1 VQNELFRWFQVLPNC
16 WWIWDWKTAIV
27 GVTKFCVHPE
37 HLRKNTTIVGGT
49 KNLRMEVIRQLQPD
63 LILANKE
70 ENVREQVEALA
81 AEFKVYTSDIS
92 NFEEALSMIKTVGEL
107 TDRLPEAEALI
118 TQINQAKSRF
128 EAVKPNNS
136 KHYRTLYLIWQKPWM
151 SVGGDTYIS
160 NMMQIA
166 GFENVCRDRQ
176 RYPELSDAVI
186 QSLAPEVILLSSEPF
201 PFTEKHISGLQKLL
215 PEAAILLADGEMF
228 SWYGSRLLQA
238 FDYFTSLRL
247 QNLTF
252 HFY

>member
-1 VQNELFRWFQVLPNC
+1 MSAKRIVSLVPSTTELLVDLGLEEH
-16 WWIWDWKTAIV
+16 IV
-27 GVTKFCVHPE
+27 GVTKFCVHPK
-37 HLRKNTTIVGGT
+37 HLRKNTTIIGGT
-49 KNLRMEVIRQLQPD
+49 KNLRLEVIRQLEPD

-92 NFEEALSMIKTVGEL
+92 NFDEALSMIKTVGEL

-247 QNLTF
+247 RI
-252 HFY
+252 

>member
-1 VQNELFRWFQVLPNC
+1 MSAKRIVSLVPSITELLVDLGLE
-16 WWIWDWKTAIV
+16 TAIV
-27 GVTKFCVHPE
+27 GVTKFCVHPK
-37 HLRKNTTIVGGT
+37 HLRKNATIIGGT
-49 KNLRMEVIRQLQPD
+49 KNLRLEVIRQLQPD

-92 NFEEALSMIKTVGEL
+92 NFDDALSMIKTVGEL

-166 GFENVCRDRQ
+166 CFENVCRDRQ

-247 QNLTF
+247 RI
-252 HFY
+252 

>member
-1 VQNELFRWFQVLPNC
+1 LSAKRIVSLVPSITELLVDLGLE
-16 WWIWDWKTAIV
+16 TAIV

-37 HLRKNTTIVGGT
+37 HLRKNTTIIGGT
-49 KNLRMEVIRQLQPD
+49 KNLRLEVIRQLQPD

-92 NFEEALSMIKTVGEL
+92 NFDEALSMIKTVGEL

-247 QNLTF
+247 RI
-252 HFY
+252 

>member
-1 VQNELFRWFQVLPNC
+1 MSAKRIVSLVPSITELLVDLGLEEH
-16 WWIWDWKTAIV
+16 IV

-49 KNLRMEVIRQLQPD
+49 KNLRLEVIRQLQPE

-81 AEFKVYTSDIS
+81 AEFKVFTSDIG
-92 NFEEALSMIKTVGEL
+92 NFEEALLMIKTVGEI

-128 EAVKPNNS
+128 EAVNPNNS
-136 KHYRTLYLIWQKPWM
+136 RPYRTLYLIWQKPWM

-176 RYPELSDAVI
+176 RYPELSDAAI

-247 QNLTF
+247 RI
-252 HFY
+252 

>member
-1 VQNELFRWFQVLPNC
+1 MSAKRIVSLVPSITELLVDLGLE
-16 WWIWDWKTAIV
+16 TAIV
-27 GVTKFCVHPE
+27 GVTKFCVHPK
-37 HLRKNTTIVGGT
+37 HLRKNTTIIGGT
-49 KNLRMEVIRQLQPD
+49 KNLRLEVIRQLQPD

-92 NFEEALSMIKTVGEL
+92 NFDEALSMIKTVGEL

-238 FDYFTSLRL
+238 FDYFTSRRLRI
-247 QNLTF
+247 
-252 HFY
+252 

>member
-1 VQNELFRWFQVLPNC
+1 MSAKRIVSLVPSITELLVDLGLE
-16 WWIWDWKTAIV
+16 TAIV
-27 GVTKFCVHPE
+27 GVTKFCVHPK
-37 HLRKNTTIVGGT
+37 HLRKNTTIIGGT
-49 KNLRMEVIRQLQPD
+49 KNLRLEVIRQLQPD

-92 NFEEALSMIKTVGEL
+92 NFDEALSMIKTVGEL

-247 QNLTF
+247 RI
-252 HFY
+252 

>member
-1 VQNELFRWFQVLPNC
+1 MSAKRIVSLVPSITELLVDLGLE
-16 WWIWDWKTAIV
+16 TAIV
-27 GVTKFCVHPE
+27 GVTKFCVHPK
-37 HLRKNTTIVGGT
+37 HLRKNTTIIGGT
-49 KNLRMEVIRQLQPD
+49 KNLRLEVIRQLQPD

-92 NFEEALSMIKTVGEL
+92 NFDDALSMIKTVGEL

-176 RYPELSDAVI
+176 RYPELSDAAI

-247 QNLTF
+247 RI
-252 HFY
+252 

>member
-1 VQNELFRWFQVLPNC
+1 
-16 WWIWDWKTAIV
+16 
-27 GVTKFCVHPE
+27 
-37 HLRKNTTIVGGT
+37 
-49 KNLRMEVIRQLQPD
+49 
-63 LILANKE
+63 
-70 ENVREQVEALA
+70 
-81 AEFKVYTSDIS
+81 
-92 NFEEALSMIKTVGEL
+92 
-107 TDRLPEAEALI
+107 
-118 TQINQAKSRF
+118 
-128 EAVKPNNS
+128 
-136 KHYRTLYLIWQKPWM
+136 M

-238 FDYFTSLRL
+238 FNYFTSLRL
-247 QNLTF
+247 RI
-252 HFY
+252 

>member
-1 VQNELFRWFQVLPNC
+1 LSAKRIVSLVPSITELLVDLGLEEH
-16 WWIWDWKTAIV
+16 IV

-49 KNLRMEVIRQLQPD
+49 KNLRLEVIRQLQPE

-81 AEFKVYTSDIS
+81 AEFKVFTSDIG

-128 EAVKPNNS
+128 EAVKPNNFMP
-136 KHYRTLYLIWQKPWM
+136 YRTLYLIWQKPWM

-176 RYPELSDAVI
+176 RYPELSDAAI

-247 QNLTF
+247 RI
-252 HFY
+252 

>member
-1 VQNELFRWFQVLPNC
+1 LSAKRIVSLVPSITELLVDLGLE
-16 WWIWDWKTAIV
+16 TAIV

-37 HLRKNTTIVGGT
+37 HLRKNTTIIGGT
-49 KNLRMEVIRQLQPD
+49 KNLRLEVIRQLEPD
-63 LILANKE
+63 LILANKD

-92 NFEEALSMIKTVGEL
+92 NFDEALSMIKTVGEL

-247 QNLTF
+247 RI
-252 HFY
+252 

>member
-1 VQNELFRWFQVLPNC
+1 LSAKRIVSLVPSITELLVDLGLE
-16 WWIWDWKTAIV
+16 TAIV
-27 GVTKFCVHPE
+27 GVTKFCVHPK
-37 HLRKNTTIVGGT
+37 HLRKNTTIIGGT
-49 KNLRMEVIRQLQPD
+49 KNLRLEVIRQLEPD
-63 LILANKE
+63 LIFANKE

-92 NFEEALSMIKTVGEL
+92 NFDEALSMIKTVGSL

-247 QNLTF
+247 RI
-252 HFY
+252 

>member
-1 VQNELFRWFQVLPNC
+1 MSAKRIVSLVPSITELLVDLGLE
-16 WWIWDWKTAIV
+16 TAIV
-27 GVTKFCVHPE
+27 GVTKFCVHPK
-37 HLRKNTTIVGGT
+37 HLRKNTTIIGGT
-49 KNLRMEVIRQLQPD
+49 KNLRLEVIRQLQPD

-92 NFEEALSMIKTVGEL
+92 NFDEALSMIKTVGEL

-176 RYPELSDAVI
+176 RYPELSDTVI

-238 FDYFTSLRL
+238 FNYFTSLRL
-247 QNLTF
+247 RI
-252 HFY
+252 

>member
-1 VQNELFRWFQVLPNC
+1 MSAKRIVSLVPSITELLVDLGLE
-16 WWIWDWKTAIV
+16 TAIV
-27 GVTKFCVHPE
+27 GVTKFCVHPK
-37 HLRKNTTIVGGT
+37 HLRKNTTIIGGT
-49 KNLRMEVIRQLQPD
+49 KNLRLEVIRQLQPD

-92 NFEEALSMIKTVGEL
+92 NFDDALSMIKTVGEL

-247 QNLTF
+247 RI
-252 HFY
+252 

>member
-1 VQNELFRWFQVLPNC
+1 
-16 WWIWDWKTAIV
+16 
-27 GVTKFCVHPE
+27 
-37 HLRKNTTIVGGT
+37 
-49 KNLRMEVIRQLQPD
+49 
-63 LILANKE
+63 LANKE

-92 NFEEALSMIKTVGEL
+92 NFDEALSMIKTVGSL

-247 QNLTF
+247 RI
-252 HFY
+252 

>member
-1 VQNELFRWFQVLPNC
+1 LSAKRIVSLVPSITELLVDLGLE
-16 WWIWDWKTAIV
+16 TAIV
-27 GVTKFCVHPE
+27 GVTKFCVHPK
-37 HLRKNTTIVGGT
+37 HLRKNTTIIGGT
-49 KNLRMEVIRQLQPD
+49 KNLRLEVIRQLEPD
-63 LILANKE
+63 LIFANKE

-92 NFEEALSMIKTVGEL
+92 NFDEALSMIKTVGEL

-247 QNLTF
+247 RI
-252 HFY
+252 

>member
-1 VQNELFRWFQVLPNC
+1 LSAKRIVSLVPSITELLVDLGLEEH
-16 WWIWDWKTAIV
+16 IV

-37 HLRKNTTIVGGT
+37 HLRKNTTIIGGT
-49 KNLRMEVIRQLQPD
+49 KNLRLEVIRQLLPD

-92 NFEEALSMIKTVGEL
+92 NFDDALSMIKTVGEL

-247 QNLTF
+247 RI
-252 HFY
+252 